1 MGPEPLR
8 TAISS
13 CNLWSSYSCR
23 QLLLWPPPLTKTR
36 TVSSIFVK
44 KSRKFQPK
52 TGKDGSIQLR
62 IGFVG
67 PQPQAQSLQPPQRR
81 LPQLPVLSLQPP
93 QRKLPPVPSLQPP
106 QRRLPQPLVPSLQRP
121 QRRLP
126 QPLVPSLQPPQRRL
140 PQPPFLQPPLCLRT
154 REPGSSLDRS
164 HQGL

>member
-44 KSRKFQPK
+44 KSRKFQPR

-67 PQPQAQSLQPPQRR
+67 PQPQVQSLQPPQRR

-93 QRKLPPVPSLQPP
+93 QRKLPQPPVPSLQP
-106 QRRLPQPLVPSLQRP
+106 P

-140 PQPPFLQPPLCLRT
+140 PQPLERIQPQPPSLQPPLKRLPQRK
-154 REPGSSLDRS
+154 L
-164 HQGL
+164 